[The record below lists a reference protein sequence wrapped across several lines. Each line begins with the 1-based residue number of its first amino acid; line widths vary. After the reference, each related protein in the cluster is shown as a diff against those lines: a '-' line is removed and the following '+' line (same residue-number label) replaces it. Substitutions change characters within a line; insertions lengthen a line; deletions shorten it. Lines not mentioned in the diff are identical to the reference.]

1 MSGNGERPKPPS
13 IEEMLRKAST
23 EDSGLGSIVFANKEK
38 LITPSEVEDAFRYTP
53 LQHGATL
60 AAEGIVISNA
70 TGDVGLTLPN
80 PELVEALHTADSR
93 ISSFD
98 ESWLKRDPHGKLMT
112 QERDTEVTYNI
123 NVSMPLAAQVLKDF
137 PDEKFLLGRGIAAS
151 INGPIYDGKNFLVRD
166 IRHVMR
172 LGDEQGEDSTLLA
185 GIGRGSENVP
195 NLHHRI
201 NQFLISGQRNL
212 RGRVTPEAAR
222 TIFPVLLIYDKSKV
236 KPMGG
241 YAYALPNDP
250 SERETCILKAYV
262 VPRPE

>member
-1 MSGNGERPKPPS
+1 MSGNGERPKPPT
-13 IEEMLRKAST
+13 IKEILRKAAT
-23 EDSGLGSIVFANKEK
+23 EDSGLGSIFARQEK
-38 LITPSEVEDAFRYTP
+38 LVAPSEVEDAFRYTP
-53 LQHGATL
+53 LRDDTVF
-60 AAEGIVISNA
+60 AAEGTVISDA
-70 TGDVGLTLPN
+70 TGRAGLTLPN
-80 PELVEALHTADSR
+80 PDLVAALHTADTR
-93 ISSFD
+93 ISAFD
-98 ESWLKRDPHGKLMT
+98 ESLLKRDTHGQLLT
-112 QERDTEVTYNI
+112 HGRNTEVTYNI
-123 NVSMPLAAQVLKDF
+123 NVSIPLAAQVLQDF
-137 PDEKFLLGRGIAAS
+137 PDEKVLLGRGIAAS

-236 KPMGG
+236 KAMGG
-241 YAYALPNDP
+241 YDNALPNDP